1 MAVES
6 LASINSGVMEFSLS
20 PKFAEINAKASENAL
35 MPKFT
40 EGVPE
45 TNHAKDM
52 PVFKDDTLNIQ
63 KDENGH
69 IRTRNEG
76 LEGQNHPVTNVPFK
90 EKIVVTNIGEEVIGV
105 FPEFDS
111 SFETQLPENL
121 YTKSDS
127 NQFSECN
134 NQLKDAIET
143 DDELAKLFD
152 EEQLE
157 QINDGY
163 TPDGYTWHHNEETGK
178 MQLVDSEIH
187 AKTGHTG
194 GRSIWGGGSENR

>member
-6 LASINSGVMEFSLS
+6 LVSITSGAMESSLS
-20 PKFAEINAKASENAL
+20 PKFTEINTETSEKAL
-35 MPKFT
+35 MPKFSET
-40 EGVPE
+40 ASE
-45 TNHAKDM
+45 TNKSKDM

-63 KDENGH
+63 KDEKGY

-90 EKIVVTNIGEEVIGV
+90 EKMVVTDSGEEVIGV

-111 SFETQLPENL
+111 VFEAQLPENL
-121 YTKSDS
+121 YTASDS
-127 NQFSECN
+127 KQFSDCN

-143 DDELAKLFD
+143 DAELAKLFD
-152 EEQLE
+152 EEQID
-157 QINDGY
+157 QINNDDI
-163 TPDGYTWHHNEETGK
+163 PDGYIWHHNEETGK

>member
-6 LASINSGVMEFSLS
+6 LVSINNGAMESSLS
-20 PKFAEINAKASENAL
+20 PKFTEMNTEASEKAL
-35 MPKFT
+35 MPKFS
-40 EGVPE
+40 ESVSE
-45 TNHAKDM
+45 TKQSKDM
-52 PVFKDDTLNIQ
+52 PVFKDDTSNIQ

-76 LEGQNHPVTNVPFK
+76 LEGQNHPVTNIPFK
-90 EKIVVTNIGEEVIGV
+90 EKAVLTDIGEEVIGV

-111 SFETQLPENL
+111 VFDTQLSENL
-121 YTKSDS
+121 YKASDC

-134 NQLKDAIET
+134 KQLKEAIES
-143 DDELAKLFD
+143 DVELAKLFD

-163 TPDGYTWHHNEETGK
+163 TPDGYTWHHNEEIGK

-187 AKTGHTG
+187 VKTGHTG